1 MRTALALTV
10 FLAAGVAQAESRGA
24 YVLCSNGSPGCR
36 ILISSQT
43 SVRTIKAVRSRY
55 GSASFLWV
63 RIDGR
68 EYVIRDR
75 AFLDRADVLF
85 APVHALEPEQA
96 KVSQEERALDHEEER
111 LEKLAGDDETR
122 VRDRMR
128 EIERKLRD
136 VEAREKRL
144 DDREE
149 ELERVAENDLWRMV
163 DDAIR
168 SGVAVPPGR

>member
-1 MRTALALTV
+1 MRTMLALALL
-10 FLAAGVAQAESRGA
+10 LAAGAAQADSRGA
-24 YVLCSNGSPGCR
+24 YVLCSSGSPGCR

-85 APVHALEPEQA
+85 APLHALEPEQA
-96 KVSQEERALDHEEER
+96 KVGQEEKALDREEER

-122 VRDRMR
+122 VRDLLR
-128 EIERKLRD
+128 ELERKQRD
-136 VEAREKRL
+136 VEAREKVL

-149 ELERVAENDLWRMV
+149 ELERVAEDDLWRMV
-163 DDAIR
+163 DEAIR
-168 SGVAVPPGR
+168 GGVAKRE